1 MKLFNYLILL
11 LICSTG
17 PILLNAQAPIMGG
30 TATHISWDAPICTKI
45 PGMKNRITWTTAETV
60 PTKYYEVLRSS
71 DGINFKTIGSVEAGS
86 QNITNYLFEDAQP
99 LSTAYYQICSVSLF
113 GLKTFSAKIKAVTS
127 TGNTMVRQGYNSA
140 TLVFKD
146 NAARVITVVN
156 LNGQQMKTISSTG
169 VQYTINTNS
178 MSKGIYV
185 VKIDT
190 EGVTDVQKIMV
201 L

>member
-1 MKLFNYLILL
+1 M
-11 LICSTG
+11 
-17 PILLNAQAPIMGG
+17 LLNAQTPLMGG

-60 PTKYYEVLRSS
+60 PTKYYEIMRSS
-71 DGINFKTIGSVEAGS
+71 DGINFTTIGSVDAGS
-86 QNITNYLFEDAQP
+86 QNITTYMFEDAKP
-99 LSTAYYQICSVSLF
+99 LSTAYYQICSVSSF
-113 GLKTFSAKIKAVTS
+113 GLKTYSVKIKAVS
-127 TGNTMVRQGYNSA
+127 SAGNTMVRQGYNSA

-156 LNGQQMKTISSTG
+156 LNGQQMKSISSTG

-190 EGVTDVQKIMV
+190 DGVTDVQKIMV